1 MARHNIGV
9 AIGIPEPFSSQLQD
23 ARERYGDPNAA
34 DIPPHL
40 TLLPP
45 TMVDAL
51 QLPVVEQHL
60 RKVAAA
66 APRFRLHLRGSG
78 TFRPVSPV
86 VFVPVVEGEEPSRHL
101 ERAVRGG
108 PIRRQLKFPYHPHV
122 TIAHDVRAELLDRAF
137 TEMATFSAA
146 FDVASF
152 QLFEQRSGVWRP
164 LEEYAFPEPAEG

>member
-1 MARHNIGV
+1 MSRRNIGV
-9 AIGIPEPFSSQLQD
+9 AIGIPEPYKTQLQD

-34 DIPPHL
+34 DVPPHV

-45 TMVDAL
+45 TLIDGL
-51 QLPVVEQHL
+51 QLPIVEQHL

-66 APRFRLHLRGSG
+66 RSPFELHLSGTG

-86 VFVPVVEGEEPSRHL
+86 VFVTVAEGAGDCEEI

-108 PIRRQLKFPYHPHV
+108 PMRRQIRFPYHPHV

-137 TEMATFSAA
+137 TEMAGFGAR
-146 FDVASF
+146 FPVASF
-152 QLFEQRSGVWRP
+152 QLFEKVQDVWRP
-164 LEEYAFPEPAEG
+164 LEEYAFNA